1 MRKLRERRT
10 SRSCREIKE
19 ANRGKLQDLVGQL
32 QDTLKGA
39 PPKIPASGVPVMT
52 HYGRSLHKIL
62 LALGYEASLVEMLG
76 QKYGG

>member
-1 MRKLRERRT
+1 MRKLGERRT

-19 ANRGKLQDLVGQL
+19 ANRDKL

-39 PPKIPASGVPVMT
+39 PPKIPASGVPVIT